1 MLLLSEILDTK
12 TILGKPCMYT
22 LYKMHNEVQDR
33 ILMAI

>member
-12 TILGKPCMYT
+12 TIGKPCMYT